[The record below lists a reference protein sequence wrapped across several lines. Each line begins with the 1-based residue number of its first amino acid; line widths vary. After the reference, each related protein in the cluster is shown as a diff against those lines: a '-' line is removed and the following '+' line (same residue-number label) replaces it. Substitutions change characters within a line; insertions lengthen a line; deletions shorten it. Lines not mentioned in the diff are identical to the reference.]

1 MAKAVA
7 ALRMP
12 AVTGGEGLVGQIGE
26 ARTALDPDGTVFVQ
40 GEWWN
45 ATAEDEPVAEGERVE
60 VMDRD
65 GFRLRVRKWRGG
77 N

>member
-1 MAKAVA
+1 MAKAAA

-12 AVTGGEGLVGQIGE
+12 AVTGGEGLVGQVGE
-26 ARTALDPDGTVFVQ
+26 ARTALAPHRTVFVQ

-45 ATAEDEPVAEGERVE
+45 ATSEDGHVAAGERVE

-65 GFRLRVRKWRGG
+65 GFRLKVRKWQSG